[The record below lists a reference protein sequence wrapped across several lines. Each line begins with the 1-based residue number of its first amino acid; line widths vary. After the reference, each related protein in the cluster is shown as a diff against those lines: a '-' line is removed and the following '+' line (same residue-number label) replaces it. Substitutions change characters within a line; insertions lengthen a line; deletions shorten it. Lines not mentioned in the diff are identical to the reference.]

1 MNSIARTLAFTLAT
15 CLSAGAL
22 ADERIQHAK
31 GLPADTLA
39 QAVSNLN
46 SHNAQLAELLQQPLT
61 PQRMDEAHLLS
72 YTLENALQRINAEL
86 AEIAESLEAM
96 HIASESNDP
105 HTVKHQGQAYLDG
118 IQPLV
123 R

>member
-1 MNSIARTLAFTLAT
+1 MNAITRTVVFTLAT

-22 ADERIQHAK
+22 ASERMAHAK

-39 QAVSNLN
+39 EAVSNLA
-46 SHNAQLAELLQQPLT
+46 SHNQKLEALIAQPMT
-61 PQRMDEAHLLS
+61 PQQLGEVHLLS
-72 YTLENALQRINAEL
+72 YTLENALRRIDHDL
-86 AEIAESLEAM
+86 KQIAENLEAV

-105 HTVKHQGQAYLDG
+105 ATVQRQGRAYLDG
-118 IQPLV
+118 VRPLA